1 MMNTAAKK
9 ILISLMIASSL
20 GSFAQAESLFK
31 GGVYTND
38 YVTPRSLYYSVK
50 ARNIGD
56 MVTVEI
62 DESAKVQ
69 DNVKLDTAKSSELK
83 SSFTDLLNTLL
94 PGRIFNDK
102 FDGYGGSN
110 TVANSAKSSRNTAY
124 QNSMA
129 AQVVQV
135 LPNGNLVIQGK
146 KTLMNAGERTDLL
159 LSGIIDPRFINS
171 SGVVK
176 SSQVGNLQFAV
187 DGKGTVSRSNNEG
200 FINKYSKYL
209 F

>member
-1 MMNTAAKK
+1 MK
-9 ILISLMIASSL
+9 INLKTLLITFIMIGSMSSL
-20 GSFAQAESLFK
+20 THAESLFK
-31 GGVYTND
+31 GGVYAND

-62 DESAKVQ
+62 DETARVQ
-69 DNVKLDTAKSSELK
+69 DNVQLDTSKTSELRDG
-83 SSFTDLLNTLL
+83 FTTLLNTLL
-94 PGRIFNDK
+94 PGKIFNDK

-110 TVANSAKSSRNTAY
+110 SVANSAEASRNTSY

-129 AQVVQV
+129 AQVVQI

-159 LSGIIDPRFINS
+159 PSGLIDPRLIDS
-171 SGVVK
+171 SGTIR
-176 SSQVGNLQFAV
+176 SSQVANLQFAV
-187 DGKGTVSRSNNEG
+187 DGKGTISRSNNEG
-200 FINKYSKYL
+200 LINKYSKYL